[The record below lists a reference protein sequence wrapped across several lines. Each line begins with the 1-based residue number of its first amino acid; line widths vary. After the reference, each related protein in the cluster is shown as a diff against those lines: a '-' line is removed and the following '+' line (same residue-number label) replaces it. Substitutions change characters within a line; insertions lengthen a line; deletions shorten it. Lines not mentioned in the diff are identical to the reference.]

1 MRDELDDRES
11 WFTRR
16 TVDIADARDRAA
28 HTAWTRLSSPSDDV
42 VSGGEGRDA
51 LAGSG
56 GRDKLAPPS
65 RSFAQQRQAKPP
77 ARDDAGYYQLGWE
90 WLSETGPRRHDF
102 GPDDPATQVL
112 RKHHFLQG
120 VRDKVATGAIKPG
133 KAQAQSYALGGW
145 KGVPEFIKAYSAVP
159 TGGASGNL
167 AAAYLGSYKLTPDV
181 RGIDKEGIA
190 TADFT
195 VENTSSLASALHP
208 PVLGY
213 KPFYRDYV
221 DPLINSLRRSGPGS
235 ATTQTFH
242 WTEKIPT
249 RPNPPSSGARR

>member
-1 MRDELDDRES
+1 MEEAMPMRDELDDRES

-42 VSGGEGRDA
+42 VSGGEGRYA

-77 ARDDAGYYQLGWE
+77 PRDDAGYYQLGWE

-112 RKHHFLQG
+112 RKHDFVQG

-181 RGIDKEGIA
+181 
-190 TADFT
+190 
-195 VENTSSLASALHP
+195 
-208 PVLGY
+208 
-213 KPFYRDYV
+213 
-221 DPLINSLRRSGPGS
+221 
-235 ATTQTFH
+235 
-242 WTEKIPT
+242 
-249 RPNPPSSGARR
+249 